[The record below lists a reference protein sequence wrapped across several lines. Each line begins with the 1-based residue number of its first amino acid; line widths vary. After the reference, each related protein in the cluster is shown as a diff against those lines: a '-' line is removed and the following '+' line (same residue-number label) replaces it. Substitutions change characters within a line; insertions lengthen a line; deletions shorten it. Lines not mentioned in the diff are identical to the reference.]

1 MISAV
6 DPQARHTRKSKSTR
20 KDGFRGHV
28 SAEPET
34 GLITDTELTSAAGED
49 GSDPVV
55 GQPMIARDRFHRP
68 ETQTPQPD
76 TRGDAAPADEP
87 AADQPGGDEPVAEPP
102 AADTGDSA
110 QITTAGTDSAD
121 ATAVA
126 GEKDAGLRVYG
137 DSAYGTGA
145 ARAAYRD
152 AGHQTVIKPKPLRP
166 AVPGGFTLDDPT
178 IDEPAGT
185 VTCPAGHTRPRA
197 RTDVTFGRLCVNC
210 PLRQAR
216 SFFETLVADNLD
228 IGRPELIELVFKRGE
243 RRGAKAGGQ
252 YKTKIVTYG
261 TEVNVNAFYRHSR
274 IKQYLKD
281 GRALR
286 IETVINDPEDL
297 GCRRRLQH
305 LDELQTRARAVNT
318 TLLDTERVG
327 QGCVL
332 ASPAFERIA
341 QPTLTEDGRRA
352 PALRFGDPRVQ
363 ALAGALCTSVLA
375 VTGITNK
382 SLRALMTGLLGG
394 ANYTMNQ
401 ASYDLARLRNG
412 LITRIPGRNRY
423 RLTGDGLRFAIFYTK
438 MHDRLLRPLLA
449 ADRPP
454 APPRSERPCTPST
467 FTSQKQ
473 STGPPAAKGSL
484 KLRQL
489 SQFSRPSSL
498 VVCPTNN
505 WQSLGMISGMSKPVP
520 ALTVTDGQRE
530 VLKSLARS
538 QSGAHREVVRAKA
551 LLMAADGAANAT
563 IAATLSVSRTT
574 VANWRTRFAEDGLV
588 KFGQVREGRG
598 RKPSIPDATVE
609 KIVTLTKQCR
619 PEGETH
625 WSTRTMAGV
634 AGVSKSTVQRVW
646 AELGLKPHRVDTFKV
661 SNDPKFEEKLVDVVG
676 LYLNPPEN
684 AIVLCADEKSSV
696 QALDRTQASLPMTKG
711 RGETMTHDY
720 KRNGTTTLFAAL
732 NVLTGMVIG
741 QCLPRH
747 RHQEFLKFLRTID
760 REVPTG
766 LQVHLILDNYGTH
779 KHADVQH
786 WLDKHP
792 RFHLHFTPTSSSWL
806 NQVERWFRELTD
818 KALRRGAFGSV
829 PDLIAAIQE
838 YIDAHN
844 KDPKPYVW
852 TATAESIL
860 AKVARARATLD
871 TVN

>member
-1 MISAV
+1 MPS
-6 DPQARHTRKSKSTR
+6 
-20 KDGFRGHV
+20 
-28 SAEPET
+28 
-34 GLITDTELTSAAGED
+34 
-49 GSDPVV
+49 
-55 GQPMIARDRFHRP
+55 
-68 ETQTPQPD
+68 
-76 TRGDAAPADEP
+76 
-87 AADQPGGDEPVAEPP
+87 
-102 AADTGDSA
+102 
-110 QITTAGTDSAD
+110 
-121 ATAVA
+121 
-126 GEKDAGLRVYG
+126 
-137 DSAYGTGA
+137 
-145 ARAAYRD
+145 RALEASPIRS
-152 AGHQTVIKPKPLRP
+152 
-166 AVPGGFTLDDPT
+166 
-178 IDEPAGT
+178 
-185 VTCPAGHTRPRA
+185 TRPRLPGPCCA
-197 RTDVTFGRLCVNC
+197 NPICLWSSTIRYRASCKL
-210 PLRQAR
+210 LIERR
-216 SFFETLVADNLD
+216 ETLVEQRTATVNRVQWRIHELEPVRSNNLKPLIYAKHRD
-228 IGRPELIELVFKRGE
+228 PVAAWLAKQAGLVAEL
-243 RRGAKAGGQ
+243 
-252 YKTKIVTYG
+252 
-261 TEVNVNAFYRHSR
+261 AF
-274 IKQYLKD
+274 
-281 GRALR
+281 
-286 IETVINDPEDL
+286 
-297 GCRRRLQH
+297 
-305 LDELQTRARAVNT
+305 DEL
-318 TLLDTERVG
+318 DD
-327 QGCVL
+327 
-332 ASPAFERIA
+332 I
-341 QPTLTEDGRRA
+341 
-352 PALRFGDPRVQ
+352 
-363 ALAGALCTSVLA
+363 
-375 VTGITNK
+375 
-382 SLRALMTGLLGG
+382 
-394 ANYTMNQ
+394 
-401 ASYDLARLRNG
+401 ARLTQ
-412 LITRIPGRNRY
+412 LINALEKRIVEHV
-423 RLTGDGLRFAIFYTK
+423 RLHAR
-438 MHDRLLRPLLA
+438 HV
-449 ADRPP
+449 
-454 APPRSERPCTPST
+454 
-467 FTSQKQ
+467 
-473 STGPPAAKGSL
+473 
-484 KLRQL
+484 
-489 SQFSRPSSL
+489 L
-498 VVCPTNN
+498 VVCPANN
-505 WQSLGMISGMSKPVP
+505 WQLIGMISGMSKPVP

-598 RKPSIPDATVE
+598 RKPSIPDATIE

-711 RGETMTHDY
+711 RGQTMTHDY